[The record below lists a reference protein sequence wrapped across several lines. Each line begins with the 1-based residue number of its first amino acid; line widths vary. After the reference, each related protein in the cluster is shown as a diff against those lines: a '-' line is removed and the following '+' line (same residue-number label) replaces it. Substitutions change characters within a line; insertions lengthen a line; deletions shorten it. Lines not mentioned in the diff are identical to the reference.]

1 MSSFL
6 WLIMGHLVWASIP
19 WAESLNTWA
28 VLLCS
33 GIWPH
38 DFPPLALGS
47 DEMVLGQSSENS
59 TQCSREKAPGACY
72 IGAGTSWASL
82 QAQKVYGKSPVWGC
96 LQKLWS
102 RWAIMSPRRPRGL
115 LGSPRKPGCWAVA
128 AISSDIL
135 DPTKEPD
142 EKSGGW
148 STWVKSNFKI
158 MNESSSAFT
167 SSPNYKIVF
176 FCRLRTGFKSF
187 FSLHSWLD
195 SLISFCGNLL
205 KSKRLWETQNSRL
218 NDEENVRPRGNTH
231 THMHHF
237 FFLNTPLLLYWEE
250 AGHLGKDTPE
260 SLQENGLLFL
270 WACFFGYSNLHIWK
284 NWKSN

>member
-1 MSSFL
+1 MF
-6 WLIMGHLVWASIP
+6 
-19 WAESLNTWA
+19 T
-28 VLLCS
+28 
-33 GIWPH
+33 
-38 DFPPLALGS
+38 
-47 DEMVLGQSSENS
+47 
-59 TQCSREKAPGACY
+59 
-72 IGAGTSWASL
+72 
-82 QAQKVYGKSPVWGC
+82 KVVV
-96 LQKLWS
+96 

-148 STWVKSNFKI
+148 PTWVKSNFTI

-176 FCRLRTGFKSF
+176 FCRLKTGFKSF

-237 FFLNTPLLLYWEE
+237 FFKYTFAFVLRRSRSPWQGRSRISPREWT
-250 AGHLGKDTPE
+250 AFFM
-260 SLQENGLLFL
+260 SMFL
-270 WACFFGYSNLHIWK
+270 WLFQFAYLKKLKKQLIQIEITSMLRIMFMVFQQTNLWGRLETRPLTPNKHQ
-284 NWKSN
+284 SL